1 MSLALYR
8 KYRPRTF
15 AELIGQDHI
24 RTTLVNQLASGKVAH
39 AYLFSGPRG
48 IGKTTTARLVARSI
62 NCSHPKK
69 GEPDNTCDACKEML
83 AQRSLDIIEIDAASN
98 TGVDHVREHIIENA
112 RFTPHKFPYKVFII
126 DEVHMLSTSAFN
138 ALLKTLEEPPQHVV
152 FILATTEVHRVPETI
167 ISRCQRFDFQ
177 KIKVADLV
185 IRLRHI
191 AELESV
197 TVEEPVLQA
206 IARYAK
212 GASRDAEVVLGQLLA
227 LGEKK
232 ITRDHADLVLPRSDI
247 ASLLELARSLSQHDG
262 KAGLTVISRMM
273 DEGVHLQEFMSQF
286 IELLRKVLIVKIT
299 DGIPDAERDGA
310 DEQIVGALSE
320 LAGSFETN
328 DLIALVERCIE
339 RKKEMKYSALPQLP
353 LELVVIEHAAPPEP
367 SNAHSKKQQNPLDRP
382 SIPPRLPSRDK
393 LEKTESKPIPASSE
407 HKAAN
412 ASMSIEGV
420 RGAWPKVLEAVRK
433 DHRGLYLVL
442 RSGKPIRVDGSAIIF
457 GLPYKLLADQV
468 RRSTPVIEG
477 VLQEVTGLD
486 LGITGIVVPKSE
498 LEEEKAAS
506 PVAQD
511 APADG
516 VHDIIDAFGGEV
528 VAEE

>member
-1 MSLALYR
+1 M
-8 KYRPRTF
+8 
-15 AELIGQDHI
+15 
-24 RTTLVNQLASGKVAH
+24 
-39 AYLFSGPRG
+39 
-48 IGKTTTARLVARSI
+48 
-62 NCSHPKK
+62 
-69 GEPDNTCDACKEML
+69 
-83 AQRSLDIIEIDAASN
+83 
-98 TGVDHVREHIIENA
+98 
-112 RFTPHKFPYKVFII
+112 
-126 DEVHMLSTSAFN
+126 
-138 ALLKTLEEPPQHVV
+138 
-152 FILATTEVHRVPETI
+152 
-167 ISRCQRFDFQ
+167 
-177 KIKVADLV
+177 
-185 IRLRHI
+185 RHI

-367 SNAHSKKQQNPLDRP
+367 SNAHSKQQQNPL
-382 SIPPRLPSRDK
+382 
-393 LEKTESKPIPASSE
+393 
-407 HKAAN
+407 
-412 ASMSIEGV
+412 
-420 RGAWPKVLEAVRK
+420 
-433 DHRGLYLVL
+433 
-442 RSGKPIRVDGSAIIF
+442 
-457 GLPYKLLADQV
+457 
-468 RRSTPVIEG
+468 
-477 VLQEVTGLD
+477 
-486 LGITGIVVPKSE
+486 
-498 LEEEKAAS
+498 
-506 PVAQD
+506 
-511 APADG
+511 
-516 VHDIIDAFGGEV
+516 
-528 VAEE
+528 